1 MLFPFKIKGLNMKKE
16 LIFLSVL
23 ITGLFFLGCQS
34 TGNNQEKS
42 GESGEAVVVEKTFHI
57 SGMHCDMCE
66 ASIEKGINELQGI
79 EHVQASW
86 NDLIAIV
93 KFDESVTKMDDIQKA
108 IEKRGY
114 SVKKFEN
121 N

>member
-1 MLFPFKIKGLNMKKE
+1 MLFKALNLYRKTMKKGLAY
-16 LIFLSVL
+16 LIVL
-23 ITGLFFLGCQS
+23 IAGMFILSCQS
-34 TGNNQEKS
+34 AKNNQE
-42 GESGEAVVVEKTFHI
+42 ESQAAVVEKTVHI

-66 ASIEKGINELQGI
+66 ASIEKGINELDGI
-79 EHVQASW
+79 EYVEASW
-86 NDLIAIV
+86 NDSITVV
-93 KFDESVTKMDDIQKA
+93 KYDENVTSMEDIEKA

>member
-1 MLFPFKIKGLNMKKE
+1 MKKGLM
-16 LIFLSVL
+16 FLSVL

-34 TGNNQEKS
+34 ASSNKEKS
-42 GESGEAVVVEKTFHI
+42 GEPSEAAVVEKTFHI

-66 ASIEKGINELQGI
+66 ASIEKGIGELDGI

-86 NDLIAIV
+86 NDSTAIV
-93 KFDESVTKMDDIQKA
+93 KYDEAVTGIDDIQKA

-114 SVKKFEN
+114 SVKSEQN

>member
-1 MLFPFKIKGLNMKKE
+1 MKKGLT
-16 LIFLSVL
+16 IIVVL
-23 ITGLFFLGCQS
+23 IAGLFFMGCQPS
-34 TGNNQEKS
+34 SKSQEKP
-42 GESGEAVVVEKTFHI
+42 GEAVVVERTVHI

-66 ASIEKGINELQGI
+66 ASIEKGINELEGI

-86 NDLIAIV
+86 NDSTAIV
-93 KFDESVTKMDDIQKA
+93 KFDESVTGIADIQKA

-114 SVKKFEN
+114 SVKSVQN